1 MTTMSTVE
9 IGKIVDG
16 IVTGITNF
24 GAFVQLS
31 DGKTGL
37 CHISEIADS
46 YVKSVADHLT
56 EAQPVKVKIISVDE
70 KGKVS
75 LSIRQAVEKSE
86 VPVEKKPVHSENA
99 AASSSAYVPRAQS
112 KPYVKSEG
120 GYNKPAGGF
129 NKSEGSFNKGG
140 GGFNKSSGGF
150 NKSDGGFNKNAGG
163 FNKSAGRSDRRPDSL
178 EDMISGFLKDSD
190 DKLKSIKKPSKSNRK
205 GNGYNNKD

>member
-1 MTTMSTVE
+1 MTTMSAVE

-16 IVTGITNF
+16 VVTGITNF
-24 GAFVQLS
+24 GAFVQLP

-75 LSIRQAVEKSE
+75 LSIRQASEKSE
-86 VPVEKKPVHSENA
+86 APAATKPTYSENGA
-99 AASSSAYVPRAQS
+99 ANSGGYPPRGQS
-112 KPYVKSEG
+112 KPFNKSG
-120 GYNKPAGGF
+120 SGSFNKSPGGF
-129 NKSEGSFNKGG
+129 NKGGSGGG
-140 GGFNKSSGGF
+140 GGFNKNPG
-150 NKSDGGFNKNAGG
+150 GG
-163 FNKSAGRSDRRPDSL
+163 FNKSASRTERRPESF

-190 DKLKSIKKPSKSNRK
+190 DKLKSVKKAAKSNNRK
-205 GNGYNNKD
+205 GNGYNKSK